1 MIESV
6 AFGRK
11 PNTSIIPKSL
21 SDNLDDKE
29 NGTDVSGVSECIL
42 FHKTMP

>member
-29 NGTDVSGVSECIL
+29 NGTDVSGVSEYPR
-42 FHKTMP
+42 F